1 VPTKLEQ
8 AWTWDEFERVAQ
20 TLRKELPA
28 DKFPFAYN
36 WQGNGVTRWL
46 SWLFEANGRFL
57 AEDLVTPAIKSDAGR
72 DAVDFTKSFFA
83 NKLVPP
89 NSSVKS
95 TTYASDMWF
104 SQTVAMTFA
113 GAFLIPDA
121 EKTLD
126 FEWGAT
132 FSPRKSR
139 AGGDFGGNALVAT
152 AATKKADL
160 AASFLDFL
168 TQEESMRD
176 FCAGASLLPTRRDLS
191 EKGIEFAVRPE
202 LSPVFVGQATTV
214 RAADSGQV
222 ASPSMSKI
230 ITVLKDQ
237 LEQALVGGQSTDKTL
252 AGIESGIAAA
262 TAK

>member
-1 VPTKLEQ
+1 VSGTNL
-8 AWTWDEFERVAQ
+8 TLVVGFLLVVARFAGVRARGLVVVGAAVVLGFVILARPEPSV
-20 TLRKELPA
+20 LRAAAMGSVALLGMGSP
-28 DKFPFAYN
+28 
-36 WQGNGVTRWL
+36 
-46 SWLFEANGRFL
+46 
-57 AEDLVTPAIKSDAGR
+57 GR
-72 DAVDFTKSFFA
+72 DRGVRTLGVAV
-83 NKLVPP
+83 LVLLL
-89 NSSVKS
+89 
-95 TTYASDMWF
+95 
-104 SQTVAMTFA
+104 QTVVTFA

-191 EKGIEFAVRPE
+191 AKGIEFAVRPE

-237 LEQALVGGQSTDKTL
+237 LEQAFVGGQSTDATVQ
-252 AGIESGIAAA
+252 GISTGIAAA
-262 TAK
+262 TAT